1 MRLPPNIVSK
11 KSCILSDFRRLV
23 IIYFSRTTVSG
34 CIESHEVFL
43 TSATTVFVII
53 QYVAV
58 GEVPSNVIVMI
69 YIAGEINKYGLI
81 HYSTRYANKCQ

>member
-1 MRLPPNIVSK
+1 M
-11 KSCILSDFRRLV
+11 
-23 IIYFSRTTVSG
+23 
-34 CIESHEVFL
+34 

-69 YIAGEINKYGLI
+69 YIAGKINEYGLI